1 MTFHSEVLF
10 KDKEVYEI
18 FFCTKSNEWDSR
30 FYAER
35 LTGFKANVTFYHS
48 YNPITFAIAT
58 LFLPVMSY
66 KDFVKNPCKKCVIT
80 A

>member
-1 MTFHSEVLF
+1 MTFQSAFLTNGNEGYEV
-10 KDKEVYEI
+10 
-18 FFCTKSNEWDSR
+18 FFCTKSNEWDAR
-30 FYAER
+30 FYAEK
-35 LTGFKANVTFYHS
+35 LTGFKANVTLYHS

>member
-1 MTFHSEVLF
+1 MTFHSAVLF
-10 KDKEVYEI
+10 KDGNVYEV
-18 FFCTKSNEWDSR
+18 FFCTKSNEWDAQ

-35 LTGFKANVTFYHS
+35 MTGIKANVTFYHS

-58 LFLPVMSY
+58 LPLDNRN
-66 KDFVKNPCKKCVIT
+66 K